1 MLFSSSS
8 INVSKIIRQPF
19 NCFVRVSVKIDLINF
34 ENQLHKQATLF
45 VIAISKLV

>member
-1 MLFSSSS
+1 
-8 INVSKIIRQPF
+8 
-19 NCFVRVSVKIDLINF
+19 VRVSVKIDLINF